1 MRLFGMSFPPEIYLV
16 GAQKSGTTTLA
27 HLLSQHPKICKCKR
41 KEPHFF
47 THNWD
52 RGLAWYQDLFPN
64 YKDSICLDT
73 STSYSMAPLSS
84 QKESNITKK
93 HKGVPQRLYSINPN
107 ARFIYL
113 LRDPVERTYSGY
125 WHTVA
130 AGREHKSFGEAIR
143 DNPFYLDVSNY
154 YGQLAVWLEYFPIE
168 SFLFV
173 LFEDLKKNPE
183 QVVKACFK
191 FIGLDPES
199 VQVHLKEPKNSSAYV
214 NGAGRSF
221 NRLFKTLDHSGLSYI
236 VPPYVRGFIQ
246 KVTRDYN
253 KKYPEMQEKDR
264 EFLRKYF
271 SENKN
276 NLELLIDLSLNH
288 WQA

>member
-1 MRLFGMSFPPEIYLV
+1 MSFPPDIYLI

-27 HLLSQHPKICKCKR
+27 YLLCQHPNICKCKR

-47 THNWD
+47 THNWY
-52 RGLAWYQDLFPN
+52 RGLPWYQDLFPN
-64 YKDSICLDT
+64 YEDTVCLDA
-73 STSYSMAPLSS
+73 STSYSMAPLSL
-84 QKESNITKK
+84 QEKSNSSKK
-93 HKGVPQRLYSINPN
+93 HKGVPQRLYSVNPN

-125 WHTVA
+125 WHRVA
-130 AGREHKSFGEAIR
+130 AGREHKSFGKAIR
-143 DNPFYLDVSNY
+143 DNPSYLDVSNY

-173 LFEDLKKNPE
+173 LFEELKENPE

-199 VQVHLKEPKNSSAYV
+199 VQVSLEEAKNSSAYV
-214 NGAGRSF
+214 NIVGRSF
-221 NRLFKTLDHSGLSYI
+221 NRLFKALDHSGFNYV
-236 VPPYVRGFIQ
+236 VPPYVRGAIQ
-246 KVTRDYN
+246 KATRDYT
-253 KKYPEMQEKDR
+253 KKYPKMQEKDR
-264 EFLRKYF
+264 EFLREYF
-271 SENKN
+271 SEKKH
-276 NLELLIDLSLNH
+276 NLESLIGLSLNH